1 MLTLPRKRDYTAMN
15 INGMENQEE
24 INTENQEEGL
34 AKRVTHRIHRR
45 EKDPDRFFVLRNW
58 LNSIFILG
66 AIAGMCIYFFG
77 NRDTGTYIVLGA
89 VMK

>member
-1 MLTLPRKRDYTAMN
+1 M
-15 INGMENQEE
+15 
-24 INTENQEEGL
+24 
-34 AKRVTHRIHRR
+34 
-45 EKDPDRFFVLRNW
+45 LRNW

-89 VMK
+89 MALKFVECIFRVMK